1 MDKQAPS
8 LPRIIT
14 MVVFSLSC
22 VGLVLFLWLSFGGS
36 VPLKPKGYQVHVHF
50 PEATTLAEEADV
62 RMAGV
67 TIGKVRKKM
76 LDKRGARTD
85 VTLDIKPKF
94 APLPQNTRAIL
105 RQKTLLGETYVELTP
120 GTKGAKKLADN
131 GTLPNAQIEPTVEL
145 DEILRIFDPK
155 TKDAYRQ
162 WIAESAAQISKGGG
176 QDLNDALGNLATFAA
191 NGEGV
196 LQVLNAQQSAVK
208 RVISNTGVVF
218 KALNERQGALRQL
231 IVNSNDTFAALAS
244 RDTALA
250 ETFHIFPTFL
260 DESKTTLA
268 RLERFSKNTNPLVT
282 NLKPVADN
290 LGPTVRDLGNLA
302 PDLTTLFKRMDPLI
316 KVGKADLPDA
326 QRFLTGASPVFDG
339 LHTFLPE
346 LNPILSWANYDQNI
360 LGAFLSNGQYAT
372 HHMVL
377 GGSTNP
383 PEFTLFQVGANDA
396 HSIGFQPTRPA
407 WERGQSYIAPNTYGR
422 ATAYGIIES
431 FDCKPTGAPG
441 NGEVKDPIDPDPK
454 DPSSGIG
461 PNSPNAAPPC
471 FVAPPQLYSGQR
483 FTRLDRGKAPLVPRP
498 LGSESTEGPAK
509 QQANK

>member
-1 MDKQAPS
+1 
-8 LPRIIT
+8 
-14 MVVFSLSC
+14 MVVFTLSC
-22 VGLVLFLWLSFGGS
+22 VGLVLFLWLSFGGA

-67 TIGKVRKKM
+67 TIGKVRKKA
-76 LDKRGARTD
+76 LDKGGARTN
-85 VTLDIKPKF
+85 VTLEIKPKF
-94 APLPQNTRAIL
+94 APLPNTTKAIL

-120 GTKGAKKLADN
+120 GTRGAKKLSDGATVADSQ
-131 GTLPNAQIEPTVEL
+131 GEPTTEL

-191 NGEGV
+191 SGEGV
-196 LQVLNAQQSAVK
+196 LQVLNAQQSALK
-208 RVISNTGVVF
+208 GTIKNTGVVF
-218 KALNERQGALRQL
+218 KALNEREGQLRQL
-231 IVNSNDTFAALAS
+231 IVNSNDAFQALAS
-244 RDTALA
+244 RSTALA

-302 PDLTTLFKRMDPLI
+302 PDLTHLFKRMDPLI
-316 KVGKADLPDA
+316 TVGKADLPDA

-346 LNPILSWANYDQNI
+346 LNPILSLANYDQRI
-360 LGAFLSNGQYAT
+360 IGGFLGNGSGCC
-372 HHMVL
+372 HHVVP
-377 GGSTNP
+377 GSSPNP
-383 PEFTLFQVGANDA
+383 PEFVIDLFNNSTAQSLNFKAE
-396 HSIGFQPTRPA
+396 RPFT
-407 WERGQSYIAPNTYGR
+407 ERGN
-422 ATAYGIIES
+422 AY
-431 FDCKPTGAPG
+431 
-441 NGEVKDPIDPDPK
+441 V
-454 DPSSGIG
+454 
-461 PNSPNAAPPC
+461 SPNNY
-471 FVAPPQLYSGQR
+471 VR
-483 FTRLDRGKAPLVPRP
+483 
-498 LGSESTEGPAK
+498 
-509 QQANK
+509 

>member
-22 VGLVLFLWLSFGGS
+22 FGLLLFLWLSFGGA

-50 PEATTLAEEADV
+50 PEATTLAAEADV

-67 TIGKVRKKM
+67 TIGKVRAKS
-76 LDKRGARTD
+76 LDKGGDRTN
-85 VTLDIKPKF
+85 VTLEIQPKF
-94 APLPQNTRAIL
+94 APLPSNTHAIL
-105 RQKTLLGETYVELTP
+105 RQKTLLGETYVEMTP
-120 GTKGAKKLADN
+120 GTRGAKRLGDGATVAN
-131 GTLPNAQIEPTVEL
+131 SQVEPTTEL

-162 WIAESAAQISKGGG
+162 WIAESAAQIGHGGG

-196 LQVLNAQQSAVK
+196 LQVLNAQQGALK
-208 RVISNTGVVF
+208 KTISNTGVVF
-218 KALNERQGALRQL
+218 KALNEREGQLRQL
-231 IVNSNDTFAALAS
+231 IVNSNDAFQALAS
-244 RDTALA
+244 RSTALA

-260 DESKTTLA
+260 DESKLTLA

-302 PDLTTLFKRMDPLI
+302 PDLTHLFKRMDPLI
-316 KVGKADLPDA
+316 KIGKADLPDA
-326 QRFLTGASPVFDG
+326 QRFLTGASPLFDG

-346 LNPILSWANYDQNI
+346 LNPVLSWANYEQKMLASFI
-360 LGAFLSNGQYAT
+360 TNGNYAV
-372 HHMVL
+372 HHIVP
-377 GGSTNP
+377 GGSQNP
-383 PEFTLFQVGANDA
+383 PEFTLHQVGANDA

-407 WERGQSYIAPNTYGR
+407 WERGNAYIAPNNYMRGP
-422 ATAYGIIES
+422 AFGVIES
-431 FDCKPTGAPG
+431 FDCKPSGGQVTNA
-441 NGEVKDPIDPDPK
+441 IDPDPQDASK
-454 DPSSGIG
+454 GSG
-461 PNSPNAAPPC
+461 PNSFNAAPPC
-471 FVAPPQLYSGQR
+471 FVQPPSLYDGLLFPHIDKGHAPYVPAPQGR
-483 FTRLDRGKAPLVPRP
+483 
-498 LGSESTEGPAK
+498 ESTRGPA
-509 QQANK
+509 NPPN